1 MKKKKRCHNVCYLNR
16 GLQFYERN
24 SLSRCI
30 FLIGSLTW
38 AHDDD
43 TGSRADKIR
52 SDCLPLNLTQVYIY
66 IYIYASRLIGCNVAS
81 LFHPNTVGR
90 LKGEAVVLMPV
101 VSL

>member
-66 IYIYASRLIGCNVAS
+66 IYMLAVLLAVMLPACFTRT
-81 LFHPNTVGR
+81 PVGR